1 MLLEVL
7 SLLAELLLLLLAR
20 RDEQLFAHA
29 LVEVLFD
36 DSWLRILG
44 VSVVVILGKL
54 CAVVSCSFAIS
65 KDVEVMAHLADLVVL
80 IELLDHF
87 LQSLSVALLADID
100 AVWIDSDNVAHGE
113 VLELELAVLQALL
126 LRTAL

>member
-20 RDEQLFAHA
+20 RDEQLFTDA

-36 DSWLRILG
+36 DSRLWILG
-44 VSVVVILGKL
+44 VGIVIIFGKL

-65 KDVEVMAHLADLVVL
+65 QDVEVMAHLADLVVL

-87 LQSLSVALLADID
+87 L
-100 AVWIDSDNVAHGE
+100 
-113 VLELELAVLQALL
+113 
-126 LRTAL
+126 